1 MPYFSTS
8 GTIPTQGGTGVVL
21 QPNGT
26 VVSLFSEVLGI
37 ASTVSTQLLTYTVP
51 NGQDNYL
58 LRIEVSGTNIA
69 TYDIL
74 IDGVQFARTRTY
86 LSGPFVGILVIGA
99 SLIDAYKIVSGQIVT
114 VNVTNFRPYVGD
126 FEARLQYIEV

>member
-1 MPYFSTS
+1 MSYFSTS
-8 GTIPTQGGTGVVL
+8 GSIPTSGGTGVVL

-26 VVSLFSEVLGI
+26 VVSLYSEALGV

-86 LSGPFVGILVIGA
+86 FSGPFVGLVAIGS
-99 SLIDAYKIVSGQIVT
+99 SLIDAYKIISGQIVT
-114 VNVTNFRPYVGD
+114 VNVTNPRPDVGD

>member
-1 MPYFSTS
+1 MSYFSTS

-21 QPNGT
+21 QPNGI
-26 VVSLFSEVLGI
+26 VQSVFSEVFAVATSATTTI
-37 ASTVSTQLLTYTVP
+37 LTYTVP
-51 NGQDNYL
+51 SGQDNYVL
-58 LRIEVSGTNIA
+58 SLEMSGTNIA

-86 LSGPFVGILVIGA
+86 FSGPFTQEIRIG
-99 SLIDAYKIVSGQIVT
+99 STLIDGYKIITGQVVVI
-114 VNVTNFRPYVGD
+114 NVTNFRPNPGD